1 MVQSYHDESLELL
14 KEYEQ
19 EWLQDFSYF
28 QQMYSDHAS
37 KQKEDPP
44 EDSHTFSMV
53 DAEPISDMFSG
64 GGSSDPPSFKSS
76 APSWAKKIFRKIAM
90 LIHPDKTSNPEKDSR
105 LFLKATN
112 SFETGNYDDLL
123 SIAIDLEITLDLD
136 TPALGKML
144 QKKIDILRK
153 DVSELERSIPWLWG
167 ESFGVYEVRVPLL
180 KLNLSSQGIEVDE
193 EDLHLALQE
202 REQENDTR

>member
-1 MVQSYHDESLELL
+1 M
-14 KEYEQ
+14 
-19 EWLQDFSYF
+19 
-28 QQMYSDHAS
+28 
-37 KQKEDPP
+37 
-44 EDSHTFSMV
+44 
-53 DAEPISDMFSG
+53 
-64 GGSSDPPSFKSS
+64 
-76 APSWAKKIFRKIAM
+76 
-90 LIHPDKTSNPEKDSR
+90 
-105 LFLKATN
+105 
-112 SFETGNYDDLL
+112 
-123 SIAIDLEITLDLD
+123 
-136 TPALGKML
+136 GKML